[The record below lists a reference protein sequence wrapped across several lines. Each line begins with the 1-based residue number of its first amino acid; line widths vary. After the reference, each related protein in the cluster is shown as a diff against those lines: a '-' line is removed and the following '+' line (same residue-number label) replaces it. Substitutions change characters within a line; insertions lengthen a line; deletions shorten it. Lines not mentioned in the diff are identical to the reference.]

1 MWRQHT
7 WDKVRAEHQHYRR
20 RQPETSELYRIVNHG
35 RDRLPLVWEERFQ
48 HRYGALRKEVL
59 ATFDSYL
66 NCGLLSNGAARV
78 YCDNCKHSY
87 LVAFSCKKRGVC
99 PSCLAKR
106 AVKFA
111 EHLYDEVLEKVP
123 HRHLVFS
130 IPKRI
135 RAYMRYD
142 RKLNDVLFRA
152 AWGSIQECLSESAG
166 EPGAVLTL
174 QTAGEALN
182 HNPHLHGML
191 TDGLFMPEGTFKPFA
206 CPERVE
212 GAEPDCE
219 KLTLSFSDRV
229 LSQLHKK
236 ELLSDEV
243 VAQLLSQSHTGFSVW
258 IGEPFEDSE
267 SEHFVARYIERGPVS
282 LEKLSIEDDVI
293 TYTTKDGTAH
303 EFDALEFLAQLSC
316 QIPRPYES
324 LTRYYGHYSCRAR
337 GKRNKQAKSAAI
349 EEGVID
355 EKPARASSSWAAC
368 IKRIYEINPLQCPR
382 CKSEMRII
390 AFLQDTR
397 EINKLMESL
406 GIEKYRSPPPIP
418 DYSSHDESLFQDFIP
433 DYD

>member
-1 MWRQHT
+1 MLRQYT
-7 WDKVRAEHQHYRR
+7 WEKIKDALQHYRR
-20 RQPETSELYRIVNHG
+20 RQPEKSELYRIVNHG
-35 RDRLPLVWEERFQ
+35 RDHLPLVWEERFQ

-59 ATFDSYL
+59 ESFDAYL
-66 NCGLLSNGAARV
+66 NCGLLCHGAARV
-78 YCDNCKHSY
+78 YCDCCKHSF

-99 PSCLAKR
+99 PSCAAKR

-123 HRHLVFS
+123 HRHVVFS

-152 AWGSIQECLSESAG
+152 AWGSIQECLSEFAG

-191 TDGLFMPEGTFKPFA
+191 ADGLFMPDGTFKPFA
-206 CPERVE
+206 
-212 GAEPDCE
+212 EPNRK
-219 KLTLSFSDRV
+219 KLTSSFSDRV
-229 LSQLHKK
+229 LSALHKK
-236 ELLSDEV
+236 ELISDETV
-243 VAQLLSQSHTGFSVW
+243 TQVLSQRYTGFSVW
-258 IGEPFEDSE
+258 IGEPFKDSE
-267 SEHFVARYIERGPVS
+267 SEHFVARYIERGPLS
-282 LEKLSIEDDVI
+282 LEKLTIDCDII

-324 LTRYYGHYSCRAR
+324 LTRYYGYYSCRAR
-337 GKRNKQAKSAAI
+337 GKRNKQDKFAAI
-349 EEGVID
+349 EEATIE
-355 EKPARASSSWAAC
+355 EKPVKPSSSWAAC
-368 IKRIYEINPLQCPR
+368 MKRIYEINPLQCPK
-382 CKSEMRII
+382 CKTEMRII
-390 AFLQDTR
+390 AFLHDTR
-397 EINKLMESL
+397 EINKIMESM
-406 GIEKYRSPPPIP
+406 GIEQYRSPPPIL
-418 DYSSHDESLFQDFIP
+418 DYSSHDESIFQDFIP